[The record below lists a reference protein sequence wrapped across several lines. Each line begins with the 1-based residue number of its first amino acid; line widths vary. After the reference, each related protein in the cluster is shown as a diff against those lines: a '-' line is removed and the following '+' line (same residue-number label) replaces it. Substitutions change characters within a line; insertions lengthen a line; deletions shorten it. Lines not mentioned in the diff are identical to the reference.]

1 MARPMTADLVSETE
15 LQKAAGVL
23 KEKYDV
29 VRIILFGSKA
39 NGKAS
44 KDSDIDLCI
53 LITPSS
59 LRILDVKRAMRR
71 DIFPIIHAPMDILV
85 YEEDTF
91 YDRAA
96 AGVSIEAEIDRI
108 GIDL

>member
-1 MARPMTADLVSETE
+1 MATPLTADMVGETA
-15 LQKAAGVL
+15 LRKAADVL
-23 KEKYDV
+23 KEKHGAI
-29 VRIILFGSKA
+29 RIILFGSKA

-53 LITPSS
+53 LVKPSS
-59 LRILDVKRAMRR
+59 TRILDVKRAMRR
-71 DIFPIIHAPMDILV
+71 DIYPIIHAPMDILV

-91 YDRAA
+91 YDRA
-96 AGVSIEAEIDRI
+96 GVGISMEAEINRK